1 MSRPH
6 GHIEDTQGLILLQC
20 GKFSLPMGQR
30 RTHERFNRSGVE
42 QSMKDMVA
50 FCMVT
55 VMPVNV
61 VDKEIMLALLRL
73 VNVYATQVR
82 HRKGNAF
89 QPMA

>member
-1 MSRPH
+1 
-6 GHIEDTQGLILLQC
+6 
-20 GKFSLPMGQR
+20 
-30 RTHERFNRSGVE
+30 
-42 QSMKDMVA
+42 MKDMVA